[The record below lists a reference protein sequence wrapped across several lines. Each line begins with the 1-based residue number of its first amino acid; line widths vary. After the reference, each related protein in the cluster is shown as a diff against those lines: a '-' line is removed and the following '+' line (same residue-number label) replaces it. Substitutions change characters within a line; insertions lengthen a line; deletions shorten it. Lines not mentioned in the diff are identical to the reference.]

1 MIEYEYFHLDSENRK
16 NGNFLK
22 ILHPDF
28 EEFGQSGKK
37 FKREDFCDIE
47 LDSNIYEIEDF
58 VVVDLSTQTKL
69 CKYTLLDK
77 TTNSK
82 SVRSSIWVFYE
93 NDWKLYFHQG
103 TKAYCD

>member
-1 MIEYEYFHLDSENRK
+1 MDSENRK

-28 EEFGQSGKK
+28 EEFGQSGEK

-58 VVVDLSTQTKL
+58 VVVDLSAQTKL

>member
-1 MIEYEYFHLDSENRK
+1 MIEYEYFHLDPKNRK
-16 NGNFLK
+16 NGDFLK

-37 FKREDFCDIE
+37 FKKEDFFDIE
-47 LDSNIYEIEDF
+47 LDSNTYEIEDF
-58 VVVDLSTQTKL
+58 VVDELSTQVKL

-77 TTNSK
+77 TFNSK

-93 NDWKLYFHQG
+93 KDWKLYFHQG
-103 TKAYCD
+103 TRVNFD

>member
-16 NGNFLK
+16 NGKFLK
-22 ILHPDF
+22 ILHPEF

-58 VVVDLSTQTKL
+58 VVVDLSAQTKL

>member
-16 NGNFLK
+16 NGKFLE

-37 FKREDFCDIE
+37 FKKEDFCNID

-58 VVVDLSTQTKL
+58 VVADLSNQTRL
-69 CKYTLLDK
+69 CKYILLDK
-77 TTNSK
+77 TSNSK
-82 SVRSSIWVFYE
+82 SIRSSIWVFYE
-93 NDWKLYFHQG
+93 KDWKLFFHQG
-103 TKAYCD
+103 TKIYCD